1 MSLEEIIEKI
11 KKIIFQPTEFF
22 ESIKNEP
29 GIIEAF
35 KFFIIVSLVYL
46 IFTLILFFVAP
57 SILLGGLFDFE
68 PSLGL
73 SGGIGI
79 SLPIFIY
86 IFLIVSTFVLAGVT
100 HIIAILLGG
109 KKDFSLTY
117 KAVAYA
123 STPSLLLGWIP
134 FIGILANLYSLFLVI
149 IGISKLH
156 KVTLLRAFII
166 AISPAIILIILYF
179 ISQAFYFRFLLGTT
193 KPVEKLPSGL
203 ENLPGG
209 LGEFKL
215 ISIVAS
221 SCLPDGN
228 VNIVIKNVGLSKI
241 NSKEISVVKDDVPLT
256 YGQFTVDKTEISPGA
271 TATIKVPCTTGSKTG
286 EKTVCRY
293 FIMGMYYEVTC

>member
-35 KFFIIVSLVYL
+35 KFFIIVSLVYF
-46 IFTLILFFVAP
+46 IFALILFFVAP
-57 SILLGGLFDFE
+57 SILLGGLFGFG

-73 SGGIGI
+73 LGGLGI

-156 KVTLLRAFII
+156 QVTLVRAFVIVI
-166 AISPAIILIILYF
+166 MPVIILIILGF
-179 ISQAFYFRFLLGTT
+179 VFSLAITSLFLGAFKQAGG
-193 KPVEKLPSGL
+193 LPSEL
-203 ENLPGG
+203 S
-209 LGEFKL
+209 EFKL
-215 ISIVAS
+215 IQIVSS
-221 SCLPDGN
+221 SCLPDGKGI
-228 VNIVIKNVGLSKI
+228 IVIKNIGFSTI
-241 NSKEISVVKDDVPLT
+241 NLNEISVVKDNVPLN
-256 YGQFTVDKTEISPGA
+256 YGQFTIDNTKISPG
-271 TATIKVPCTTGSKTG
+271 TSATIRVPCTTPGNKQ
-286 EKTVCRY
+286 VCKY
-293 FIMGMYYEVTC
+293 FINGLFTEIQCGY

>member
-1 MSLEEIIEKI
+1 
-11 KKIIFQPTEFF
+11 
-22 ESIKNEP
+22 
-29 GIIEAF
+29 
-35 KFFIIVSLVYL
+35 
-46 IFTLILFFVAP
+46 LFFVAP
-57 SILLGGLFDFE
+57 SILLGGLFGFG

-79 SLPIFIY
+79 SLSIFIY
-86 IFLIVSTFVLAGVT
+86 VFLIVSTFVLAGVT

-156 KVTLLRAFII
+156 QVNLLRAFII
-166 AISPAIILIILYF
+166 AISPAIILTILF
-179 ISQAFYFRFLLGTT
+179 IFYISSLLFSLFSGST

-271 TATIKVPCTTGSKTG
+271 TATIKAPCTTGSKTG

-293 FIMGMYYEVTC
+293 FITGMYYEVTC